1 VVRSRLQEQGHSKL
15 VQLRYTGML
24 DCIKKISLEEG
35 IAGFYRG
42 CATNLMRT
50 TPAAV
55 ITFTSFELILRYL
68 HTIFP
73 AKLVDK
79 YQPGPQGNTSE
90 KVSEQRV
97 GMSVARSE
105 DESVFKQQSGAPT

>member
-1 VVRSRLQEQGHSKL
+1 
-15 VQLRYTGML
+15 
-24 DCIKKISLEEG
+24 
-35 IAGFYRG
+35 
-42 CATNLMRT
+42 MRT

-105 DESVFKQQSGAPT
+105 DESVFKQQSGAPTWLYLFLTIILCKQDDDDEQLM